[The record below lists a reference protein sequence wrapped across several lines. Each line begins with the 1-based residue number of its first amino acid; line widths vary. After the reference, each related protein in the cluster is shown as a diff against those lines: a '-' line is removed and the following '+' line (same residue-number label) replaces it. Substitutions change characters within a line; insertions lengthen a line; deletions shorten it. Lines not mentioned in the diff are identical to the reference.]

1 MPFGNVSTV
10 GSKNACLCS
19 DQFVPNRLPQ
29 SDNFCIILIDDA
41 MFHGILVPSRPCPA
55 TSKCKVPD
63 RQLTLVLQLDVTGHC
78 EASGFPLALP
88 LAYRFQGRVV

>member
-1 MPFGNVSTV
+1 MHVCVQISLYPTD
-10 GSKNACLCS
+10 CLS
-19 DQFVPNRLPQ
+19 L
-29 SDNFCIILIDDA
+29 IILIDDA
-41 MFHGILVPSRPCPA
+41 MFHRILVPSRPCHAA

-88 LAYRFQGRVV
+88 LALPLAYRFQGRVV